1 MEITKERLLE
11 IANLSDGALSDGR
24 IISPDAYESVT
35 SIEIITMARMLL
47 ARFKKEYKKQV
58 DSNANIYDI
67 LDGWGAWAVAENSS
81 IDWQEIADNYK
92 NVVPHG
98 KKSRRQCSNDEGGI
112 IDTCMLRLKQYRI
125 DDYELIIAHFVM
137 GVSLRCLAKINEC
150 SDGKIRKKMQ
160 MAMGFIAGC
169 IYYR

>member
-1 MEITKERLLE
+1 
-11 IANLSDGALSDGR
+11 
-24 IISPDAYESVT
+24 
-35 SIEIITMARMLL
+35 MAD
-47 ARFKKEYKKQV
+47 K
-58 DSNANIYDI
+58 
-67 LDGWGAWAVAENSS
+67 
-81 IDWQEIADNYK
+81 YK

>member
-1 MEITKERLLE
+1 MKINQERGYTFVEVIGVLG
-11 IANLSDGALSDGR
+11 IAGML
-24 IISPDAYESVT
+24 
-35 SIEIITMARMLL
+35 MASMSMLVSGM
-47 ARFKKEYKKQV
+47 FDK
-58 DSNANIYDI
+58 
-67 LDGWGAWAVAENSS
+67 
-81 IDWQEIADNYK
+81 YK